1 VRPVARVLDP
11 DVLDAGT
18 GPRGKLTIDVPETWL
33 AEGAIIDVV
42 VPKRVA
48 CARCDGGGC
57 DGCTRSGAIRLAE
70 DDTRRMLRLH
80 LGASPAEGCL
90 LRVAQPLGE
99 DAGLEQLVIQVRR
112 AAEASPSCQRVIQPE
127 AAVLRP
133 SLMTWIVGV
142 LIMLAAA
149 LAAAAA
155 FR

>member
-18 GPRGKLTIDVPETWL
+18 GPRGKLAIDVPETWL
-33 AEGAIIDVV
+33 AEGAIVDVV

-57 DGCTRSGAIRLAE
+57 DGCGRSGAIRLAE
-70 DDTRRMLRLH
+70 DDTQRTLRLH
-80 LGASPAEGCL
+80 LTASPAEGCL

-99 DAGLEQLVIQVRR
+99 DAGLEQLVIHVRR
-112 AAEASPSCQRVIQPE
+112 ADQASPSCQRVWQPE
-127 AAVLRP
+127 TAVLRH
-133 SLMTWIVGV
+133 SSMTWIVV
-142 LIMLAAA
+142 ALIVLAAA